1 MLVKIMTSLHAQ
13 NRITVPLRKI
23 KEFCRRYQ
31 VQRMALFGAVLRKD
45 FRLKSD
51 VEILV
56 TFLPNARIGFL
67 ALARMQRELT
77 ELYHHQVDLV
87 PSDGLKA
94 TIRDSVL
101 SNIEEIYAA

>member
-1 MLVKIMTSLHAQ
+1 MTSLHPQ
-13 NRITVPLRKI
+13 NRITVPPKKI

-45 FRLKSD
+45 FRLKND

-56 TFLPNARIGFL
+56 TFSPNARIGFL

-77 ELYHHQVDLV
+77 ELYHRQVDLV
-87 PSDGLKA
+87 PMDGLKA